1 MNKVYYLVRMVDD
14 GVDYAKNLP
23 ISLKNHARTKESAC
37 AWNLIIKEVKSLL
50 GVDLKPSFL
59 SSGKP
64 VADGVYISLA
74 HSNGVVAVCFSKG
87 VSVGIDIEKVK
98 DEIPPKTKAF
108 LNVENKDFYPTW
120 TRREAVIKAKDY
132 SALKKGV
139 ENEFVGISEILNI
152 NKQEFSLSIY
162 GENAEFIRL

>member
-1 MNKVYYLVRMVDD
+1 MNKVYYLVRMVDNC
-14 GVDYAKNLP
+14 VDYAKNLP
-23 ISLKNHARTKESAC
+23 ISLKSHARTKESAC

-50 GVDLKPSFL
+50 GVDLKPGFL

-87 VSVGIDIEKVK
+87 VSVGVDIEVERK
-98 DEIPPKTKAF
+98 EIPPKTLEF
-108 LNVENKDFYPTW
+108 LNAKKEDFFTTW
-120 TRREAVIKAKDY
+120 TKREAVIKAKDY

-139 ENEFVGISEILNI
+139 EDEFVGITKTLNFEG
-152 NKQEFSLSIY
+152 KTYYLSVF
-162 GENAEFIRL
+162 GENAKFIEI